1 MKTMDVHHQLDRLK
15 IQKNLSLDD
24 SAFIYLALH
33 SEIESND
40 QINLVS
46 KLMFRFN

>member
-1 MKTMDVHHQLDRLK
+1 MDVHHQLDRLK
-15 IQKNLSLDD
+15 VQKNLSLDD

-33 SEIESND
+33 SEIESYD

-46 KLMFRFN
+46 IQRYSLS